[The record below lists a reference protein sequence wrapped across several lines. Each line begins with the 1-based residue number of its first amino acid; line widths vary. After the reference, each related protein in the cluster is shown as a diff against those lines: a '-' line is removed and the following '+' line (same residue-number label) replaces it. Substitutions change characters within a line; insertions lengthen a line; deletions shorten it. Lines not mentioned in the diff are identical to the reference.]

1 MYISTSK
8 LTFLLGVGA
17 YALPSLS
24 RNYAVK
30 EHHAAPRDWTI
41 VGPSSKSDTIHM
53 QIGLKQQ
60 NEGVIEKHLMEIS
73 DPSHARYVSTVG
85 FNVRGWAGLTVYQGK
100 HMTSEEISSIVTPSD
115 ESRDLIT
122 AWLAEHGIDDVVH
135 SPSKDW
141 IHIKVSKVK

>member
-1 MYISTSK
+1 MYISTAK
-8 LTFLLGVGA
+8 LTLLVGAFSGA

-24 RNYAVK
+24 SRSNYAVK
-30 EHHAAPRDWTI
+30 ERHAAPRDWTI

-85 FNVRGWAGLTVYQGK
+85 PNVRG
-100 HMTSEEISSIVTPSD
+100 
-115 ESRDLIT
+115 
-122 AWLAEHGIDDVVH
+122 
-135 SPSKDW
+135 
-141 IHIKVSKVK
+141 